1 MVKIFMRGDSQ
12 KYYQTLKSKLLQNS
26 GIHGITGTR
35 AGMPYFHYRSFM
47 NRVEPLVLQLSP
59 EGIQHML
66 IRVSPGNIP
75 AALKFIKETW
85 EVLIPAYPFE
95 YRFLDE
101 DFHRSYRNIRNIK
114 RTGAL
119 LSTFTILAA
128 PIACLGL
135 FGLASFMVEQRTREI
150 GIRKVLGS
158 SAANVV
164 VLLTREFFQ
173 CVWSSNIFA
182 WPLAYIAMNHWLH
195 TFAYR
200 TRIGP
205 IIFIFAG
212 LLAFGCAL
220 LAVAYQSLRAVRSNP
235 VESLRCE

>member
-1 MVKIFMRGDSQ
+1 
-12 KYYQTLKSKLLQNS
+12 
-26 GIHGITGTR
+26 
-35 AGMPYFHYRSFM
+35 M
-47 NRVEPLVLQLSP
+47 NGVEPLVLQLIP
-59 EGIQHML
+59 EGIKHIL
-66 IRVSPGNIP
+66 IRFRPGNIP

-85 EVLIPAYPFE
+85 EDLIPSYPFE

-101 DFHRSYRNIRNIK
+101 DFHRSYRNIE
-114 RTGAL
+114 RTGVL
-119 LSTFTILAA
+119 LSSFTILAA
-128 PIACLGL
+128 VIACLGL

-173 CVWSSNIFA
+173 CIWLANIFA
-182 WPLAYIAMNHWLH
+182 WPLAYISMNHWLQ

-205 IIFIFAG
+205 DIFIFAG
-212 LLAFGCAL
+212 LLAFGCAI
-220 LAVAYQSLRAVRSNP
+220 LAVAYQALRAARANP